1 MTKTQL
7 FTFTLPLWSRELSIR
22 NNSLYSQLVH
32 GLVTAAGFKSGG
44 SRTLAR
50 ILDSHLA
57 DDTLDNE
64 QAEVIFKE
72 HLRGVYK
79 PNIRSILTVSDNFII
94 LLCHKLM
101 HRELF
106 ATQIVLVWSFHD
118 NLMDQQ
124 REGPWH
130 LYALALDCPSLKF
143 ASTFWT

>member
-1 MTKTQL
+1 M
-7 FTFTLPLWSRELSIR
+7 
-22 NNSLYSQLVH
+22 
-32 GLVTAAGFKSGG
+32 
-44 SRTLAR
+44 AR

-106 ATQIVLVWSFHD
+106 TTQIALIWSFQD

-124 REGPWH
+124 REGP
-130 LYALALDCPSLKF
+130 
-143 ASTFWT
+143 